1 MKKEGKDMYEK
12 NNQEKVSAITEI
24 STKQLCEYSDKQIMR
39 LSGRPQ
45 PFLEYSPESLDKLIL
60 SISDH
65 GIIEPITVRAKANGK
80 YEILS
85 GRNRYRAAKKIG
97 LRTVPAIVRE
107 NISDDEA
114 ALIMLESNL
123 RQRQGLKYSEKAY
136 AYRMEMEILNR
147 QGKRTDLDLTSC
159 TGCTKLDS
167 LSNAAQK
174 NNESRRTVAYLIR
187 LTYLL
192 PGLLELVDCEK
203 LPFKAG
209 AELSYLPVDAQS
221 YILKN
226 IAGRYKI
233 NLSQAQ
239 RLKKLNKDGKLT
251 EEAITAVFSE
261 DAKKSESEVKF
272 TVSKKLFT
280 RCPELLNDN
289 SKLQMLF
296 LEFIKE
302 YIERQAS

>member
-1 MKKEGKDMYEK
+1 MYEK
-12 NNQEKVSAITEI
+12 NNQEKVSEITEI

-65 GIIEPITVRAKANGK
+65 GIIEPITFRAKANGK

-85 GRNRYRAAKKIG
+85 GRNRYRAANKIG

-159 TGCTKLDS
+159 KSCTKLDS
-167 LSNAAQK
+167 LTETGQDNK
-174 NNESRRTVAYLIR
+174 DSRRKVAYLIR

-192 PGLLELVDCEK
+192 PDLLKLVDDGIIK
-203 LPFKAG
+203 MMPAVS
-209 AELSYLPVDAQS
+209 LSYLPVDAQS

-233 NLSQAQ
+233 SLSQAQ
-239 RLKKLNKDGKLT
+239 RLKKLNNDGELT
-251 EEAITAVFSE
+251 EETITAVFSQDE
-261 DAKKSESEVKF
+261 KKSESEVKF

-289 SKLQMLF
+289 SKLQTLF

>member
-12 NNQEKVSAITEI
+12 NNQEIVSAITEI

-85 GRNRYRAAKKIG
+85 GRNRCRAAKKIG

-159 TGCTKLDS
+159 KSCTKLDS
-167 LSNAAQK
+167 LSETGQDNK
-174 NNESRRTVAYLIR
+174 DSRRKVAYLIR

-192 PGLLELVDCEK
+192 PDLLKLVDDGIIK
-203 LPFKAG
+203 MMPAVS
-209 AELSYLPVDAQS
+209 LSYLPVDAQS

-239 RLKKLNKDGKLT
+239 RLKKLNNDGKLT

-261 DAKKSESEVKF
+261 DDKKSESEVKF

-289 SKLQMLF
+289 SKLQTLF

>member
-1 MKKEGKDMYEK
+1 MYEK
-12 NNQEKVSAITEI
+12 NNQEKVSEITEL
-24 STKQLCEYSDKQIMR
+24 STKQLCEYTDKQIMR

-107 NISDDEA
+107 HISDDEA

-159 TGCTKLDS
+159 KSCTKLDS
-167 LSNAAQK
+167 LSETGQDNK
-174 NNESRRTVAYLIR
+174 DSRRKVAYLIR

-192 PGLLELVDCEK
+192 PDLLKLVDDGIIK
-203 LPFKAG
+203 MMPAVS
-209 AELSYLPVDAQS
+209 LSYLPVDAQS

-226 IAGRYKI
+226 IACRYKI

-239 RLKKLNKDGKLT
+239 RLKNLNKDGKLT

-272 TVSKKLFT
+272 SVTKKLFT

-289 SKLQMLF
+289 SKLKMLF

-302 YIERQAS
+302 

>member
-1 MKKEGKDMYEK
+1 MYEK
-12 NNQEKVSAITEI
+12 NNQEKTSAITEI

-107 NISDDEA
+107 HISDDEA

-159 TGCTKLDS
+159 KSCTKLDS
-167 LSNAAQK
+167 LSETGQDNK
-174 NNESRRTVAYLIR
+174 DSRRKVAYLIR

-192 PGLLELVDCEK
+192 PDLLKLVDDGIIK
-203 LPFKAG
+203 MMPAVS
-209 AELSYLPVDAQS
+209 LSYLPVDAQS

-226 IAGRYKI
+226 IACRYKI

-239 RLKKLNKDGKLT
+239 RLKNLNKDGKLT

-272 TVSKKLFT
+272 SVTKKLFT

>member
-136 AYRMEMEILNR
+136 AYRMEMERLNR

-159 TGCTKLDS
+159 KSCTKLDS
-167 LSNAAQK
+167 LSETGQDNK
-174 NNESRRTVAYLIR
+174 DSRRKVAYLIR

-192 PGLLELVDCEK
+192 PDLLKLVDDGIIK
-203 LPFKAG
+203 MMPAVS
-209 AELSYLPVDAQS
+209 LSYLPVDAQS

-233 NLSQAQ
+233 HLSQAQ
-239 RLKKLNKDGKLT
+239 RLKKLNNDGKLT

-261 DAKKSESEVKF
+261 DEKKSESEVKF

-289 SKLQMLF
+289 SKLQTLF

>member
-1 MKKEGKDMYEK
+1 MYEK

-45 PFLEYSPESLDKLIL
+45 PFLEYSPESFDKLIL

-107 NISDDEA
+107 HISDDEA

-159 TGCTKLDS
+159 KSCTKLDS
-167 LSNAAQK
+167 LSETGQDNK
-174 NNESRRTVAYLIR
+174 DSRRKVAYLIR

-192 PGLLELVDCEK
+192 PDLLKLVDDGIIK
-203 LPFKAG
+203 MMPAVS
-209 AELSYLPVDAQS
+209 LSYLPVDAQS

-226 IAGRYKI
+226 IACRYKI

-239 RLKKLNKDGKLT
+239 RLKNLNKDGKLT

-272 TVSKKLFT
+272 SVTKKLFT

>member
-1 MKKEGKDMYEK
+1 MYEK
-12 NNQEKVSAITEI
+12 NNQEKVSEITEI

-60 SISDH
+60 IISDH

-159 TGCTKLDS
+159 KSCTKLDS
-167 LSNAAQK
+167 LTETGQDNK
-174 NNESRRTVAYLIR
+174 DSRRKVAYLIR

-192 PGLLELVDCEK
+192 PDLLKLVDDGIIK
-203 LPFKAG
+203 MMPAVS
-209 AELSYLPVDAQS
+209 LSYLPVDAQS

-233 NLSQAQ
+233 SLSQAQ
-239 RLKKLNKDGKLT
+239 RLKKLNNDGELT
-251 EEAITAVFSE
+251 EETITAVFSQDE
-261 DAKKSESEVKF
+261 KKSESEVKF

-280 RCPELLNDN
+280 RCPELLNEN

>member
-1 MKKEGKDMYEK
+1 MYEK
-12 NNQEKVSAITEI
+12 NNQEKVSEITEI

-65 GIIEPITVRAKANGK
+65 GVIEPITVRAKANGK

-159 TGCTKLDS
+159 KSCTKLDS
-167 LSNAAQK
+167 LTETGQDNK
-174 NNESRRTVAYLIR
+174 DSRRKVAYLIR

-192 PGLLELVDCEK
+192 PDLLKLVDDGIIK
-203 LPFKAG
+203 MMPAVS
-209 AELSYLPVDAQS
+209 LSYLPVDAQS

-226 IAGRYKI
+226 IAGRCKI

-251 EEAITAVFSE
+251 EEAITAVFSQDE
-261 DAKKSESEVKF
+261 KKSESEVKF
-272 TVSKKLFT
+272 TVSKKLFI

>member
-1 MKKEGKDMYEK
+1 MYEK
-12 NNQEKVSAITEI
+12 NNQEKLSAITEI

-159 TGCTKLDS
+159 KSCTKLDS
-167 LSNAAQK
+167 LTETGQDYK
-174 NNESRRTVAYLIR
+174 DSRRKVAYLIR

-192 PGLLELVDCEK
+192 PDLLKLVDDGIIK
-203 LPFKAG
+203 MMPAVS
-209 AELSYLPVDAQS
+209 LSYLPVDAQS

-226 IAGRYKI
+226 IACRYKI

-251 EEAITAVFSE
+251 DEAITAVFSQDE
-261 DAKKSESEVKF
+261 KKSESEVKF

>member
-159 TGCTKLDS
+159 KSCTKLDS
-167 LSNAAQK
+167 LTETGQDNK
-174 NNESRRTVAYLIR
+174 DSRRKVAYLIR

-192 PGLLELVDCEK
+192 PDLLKLVDDGIIK
-203 LPFKAG
+203 MMPAVS
-209 AELSYLPVDAQS
+209 LSYLPVDAQS

-233 NLSQAQ
+233 SLSQAQ
-239 RLKKLNKDGKLT
+239 RLKKLNNDGELT
-251 EEAITAVFSE
+251 EETITAVFSQDE
-261 DAKKSESEVKF
+261 KKSESEVKF

-280 RCPELLNDN
+280 RCPELLNEN

>member
-45 PFLEYSPESLDKLIL
+45 PFLVYSPESLDKLIL

-159 TGCTKLDS
+159 KSCTKLDS
-167 LSNAAQK
+167 LTETGQ
-174 NNESRRTVAYLIR
+174 NNKDSRRKVAYLIR

-192 PGLLELVDCEK
+192 PDLLKLVDDGIIK
-203 LPFKAG
+203 MMPAVS
-209 AELSYLPVDAQS
+209 LSYLPVDAQS

-251 EEAITAVFSE
+251 EETIAAVFSE

-272 TVSKKLFT
+272 TVNKKLFT

-296 LEFIKE
+296 LQFINE